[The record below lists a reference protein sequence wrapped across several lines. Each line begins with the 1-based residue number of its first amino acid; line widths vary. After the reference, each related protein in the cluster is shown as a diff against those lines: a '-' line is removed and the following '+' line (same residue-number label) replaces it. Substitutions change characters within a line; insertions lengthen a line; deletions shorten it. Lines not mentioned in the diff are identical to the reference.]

1 MLFKAKCTSG
11 ISQYYPILACIC
23 HALLLASKLCT
34 EIPQFALLWVGN
46 ESVDRG
52 VLCRLL
58 GTQQEVAILLPP
70 SSTTE
75 LCWKSVAFRFAG
87 ESVFVSACAIS
98 ALAVIQLSRDLF
110 V

>member
-11 ISQYYPILACIC
+11 ISQYYPILACPC

-34 EIPQFALLWVGN
+34 EIPQFALLWLGN

-75 LCWKSVAFRFAG
+75 LWKSVAFRFAG
-87 ESVFVSACAIS
+87 ESVFVSARTIS
-98 ALAVIQLSRDLF
+98 ALAVVQLSRDLF
-110 V
+110 A